1 MRLTCGLLLLAT
13 PALLAQPFV
22 SAGGIVNAAAYQ
34 APSSPGGAIAQ
45 GSVFTIFGANLGP
58 PFPGN
63 VASRFPVDT
72 TLAGVSVR
80 LVHQL
85 GQTFAAIPLFVSATQ
100 INAILPSA
108 TPVGLVTVSV
118 TFNGRTSNLE
128 AFKVVKSSFGVFTRN
143 SGGTGPAIAQNFVT
157 PASLPLNAPA
167 APAMPGQTVILWGTG
182 LGPVPGSDAD
192 PPNPANRSDPLE
204 ITLAG
209 RPVQADYQG
218 RSGCCA
224 GVDQIN
230 LRIPA
235 DAPTGCAV
243 PLLVRLQGGVFAN
256 FATISIS
263 SDGGP
268 CSDAFNLP
276 GRAGRWGDVNLFTD
290 SATALFAESEP
301 PARFPPA
308 GSCTSTFSPTGRI
321 LSAGPVLNLNGS
333 ISLPGDPPGN
343 HIRRNLSLGP
353 GNFSIEAPG
362 GPDIGA
368 FRASLTVAPGFTW
381 TTLTGSRAAGL
392 TASWTGPADY
402 VTLSSPRF
410 VCTAVASSGSFTIP
424 PAVLASLPAQA
435 PLEVDGITQTTFTAP
450 GLDAGLLRY
459 HAATIRNVSLGEPL
473 LAATPV
479 RLPDGRSIL
488 AELALTGLE
497 QERGLM
503 QRTELAADRGMLFP
517 FDRPQ
522 LLTFWMFG
530 TLIPLDILWMDSGR
544 RIVFLSANTPPCR
557 SPDPSTCPV
566 YGPRDPTQ
574 FVLELGA
581 GQAARLGLR
590 LGDRLDW

>member
-1 MRLTCGLLLLAT
+1 M
-13 PALLAQPFV
+13 
-22 SAGGIVNAAAYQ
+22 
-34 APSSPGGAIAQ
+34 
-45 GSVFTIFGANLGP
+45 GP
-58 PFPGN
+58 PLPGN
-63 VASRFPVDT
+63 GTSRFPLDT

-80 LVHQL
+80 LVHQS
-85 GQTFAAIPLFVSATQ
+85 GQTLAAIPLFVSEAQ
-100 INAILPSA
+100 INAVLPSA

-128 AFKVVKSSFGVFTRN
+128 AIKVVRSSFGVFTRN
-143 SGGTGPAIAQNFVT
+143 SILAAAQNFVT
-157 PASLPLNAPA
+157 PSSLPLNGPDTPA
-167 APAMPGQTVILWGTG
+167 APGQTVVLWGTG

-192 PPNPANRSDPLE
+192 LPTPANRSDPIE
-204 ITLAG
+204 TTLGG
-209 RPVQADYQG
+209 RPVQVDYQG

-230 LRIPA
+230 FRIPA

-243 PLLVRLQGGVFAN
+243 PLLVKLQGGVFSN
-256 FATISIS
+256 LLTISVS

-268 CSDAFNLP
+268 CSDRLNLP
-276 GRAGRWGDVNLFTD
+276 D
-290 SATALFAESEP
+290 SARRWAEIELSSDSARAVFVESSPLPKFPRPGTCATPGP
-301 PARFPPA
+301 PFPTRG
-308 GSCTSTFSPTGRI
+308 GS
-321 LSAGPVLNLNGS
+321 LSAGPVLTLNGNIAIPGPRPYFRS
-333 ISLPGDPPGN
+333 SLQ
-343 HIRRNLSLGP
+343 LGP
-353 GNFSIEAPG
+353 GNLSIEGPG

-402 VTLSSPRF
+402 VTLSGPTF
-410 VCTAVASSGSFTIP
+410 ICTADTAAGSFTIP
-424 PAVLASLPAQA
+424 PSVLANLAVQI
-435 PLEVDGITQTTFTAP
+435 PLQLDGITQTTFTAP

-459 HAATIRNVSLGEPL
+459 HAATIRTVSLGEPL

-488 AELALTGLE
+488 AELALTGPE
-497 QERGLM
+497 QQRGLM

-522 LLTFWMFG
+522 PLTFWMFG

-544 RIVFLSANTPPCR
+544 RIVFISANTPPCR
-557 SPDPSTCPV
+557 SPDASTCPV
-566 YGPRDPTQ
+566 YGPREPTQ

-581 GQAARLGLR
+581 GEAARLGLR

>member
-1 MRLTCGLLLLAT
+1 LLAT

-22 SAGGIVNAAAYQ
+22 SAGGIVNAAGYQ

-58 PFPGN
+58 PLPGN
-63 VASRFPVDT
+63 VASRFPLDT

-80 LVHQL
+80 LVHQS
-85 GQTFAAIPLFVSATQ
+85 GQTLAAIPLFVSATQ

-108 TPVGLVTVSV
+108 TPVGLVTVAV
-118 TFNGRTSNLE
+118 TFNGRASNPE

-143 SGGTGPAIAQNFVT
+143 SAGTGPAIAQNFVA
-157 PASLPLNAPA
+157 PASLPLNGPATPA
-167 APAMPGQTVILWGTG
+167 APGQTVILWGTG
-182 LGPVPGSDAD
+182 LGPVPGSEAD
-192 PPNPANRSDPLE
+192 PPTPANRSDPME

-209 RPVQADYQG
+209 RSVQADYQG

-243 PLLVRLQGGVFAN
+243 PLLVKQQGGVFSN
-256 FATISIS
+256 LATISIS

-268 CSDAFNLP
+268 CSDALNLP
-276 GRAGRWGDVNLFTD
+276 GRAGRWGEVNLFTD
-290 SATALFAESEP
+290 SAFALFAESES

-308 GSCTSTFSPTGRI
+308 GFCTSTVSPAGRT

-333 ISLPGDPPGN
+333 IAIPGDPPGN
-343 HIRRNLSLGP
+343 YVRRNLSLGP
-353 GNFSIEAPG
+353 GNLSIDAPG

-381 TTLTGSRAAGL
+381 TNQTGTRASGL
-392 TASWTGPADY
+392 TISWTGPADY
-402 VTLSSPRF
+402 VILSGPTF
-410 VCTAVASSGSFTIP
+410 VCAAAASAGSFTIP
-424 PAVLASLPAQA
+424 PATLVNLPAQV
-435 PLEVDGITQTTFTAP
+435 PLQAAGVTQTTFAAP

-459 HAATIRNVSLGEPL
+459 HAATIRTVNLGEPL

-488 AELALTGLE
+488 AELALTGPE
-497 QERGLM
+497 QQRGLM

-522 LLTFWMFG
+522 PLTFWMFG

-544 RIVFLSANTPPCR
+544 RIVFISANTPPCR
-557 SPDPSTCPV
+557 SPDASMCPV

-581 GQAARLGLR
+581 GEAARLGLR